1 MRNTIIRST
10 IVIESG
16 ISLVRGVK
24 ASLDCLCA
32 LPAALAN
39 QARLALARSYQGPNA
54 MVAGMSGHPAAFSGM
69 HSTRERNVSAGWMMP
84 WFGMTPVAVM
94 LPKVVAKPVTPS
106 DRVS

>member
-39 QARLALARSYQGPNA
+39 QARQLARSYQGLNA

-69 HSTRERNVSAGWMMP
+69 HSTRERSVPAGWMMP
-84 WFGMTPVAVM
+84 WFGMTPV
-94 LPKVVAKPVTPS
+94 VVPVAAKPVTPS